1 MKSASQ
7 QIRQRQNAVL
17 EEIRQ
22 IRVMRRGTLS
32 EQHYAKRRERKGGA
46 GACGPY
52 FILQGYIDGQRFS
65 ERIASERVEQVR
77 NEIAQGRRFQE
88 LCRQYMALGEAL
100 AGHARQQP
108 AADEAVKKGLKSRSS
123 RALKSS
129 E

>member
-1 MKSASQ
+1 MKSTTQ

-17 EEIRQ
+17 EEISR

-32 EQHYAKRRERKGGA
+32 EQHYAQRRERKGGA

-52 FILQGYIDGQRFS
+52 FILQGYGGGKRFS
-65 ERIASERVEQVR
+65 KRIASEQVEQVR
-77 NEIAQGRRFQE
+77 NEIAQGRRFQD
-88 LCRQYMALGEAL
+88 LCKEYMTLGEAL
-100 AGHARQQP
+100 AEDARRQP